1 MISPELLRRFPF
13 FGNLENSQLIA
24 ISIIS
29 EEETFKS
36 GEEIFREGSPAESLF
51 LLEDGGIDLYFTV
64 IDSFHP
70 ELRKEFSVGEINP
83 GEPFGIS
90 ALIEP
95 FVLTATARVSSP
107 SKVIRI
113 DGAALR
119 VAMDTDPALSC
130 AMMKKMAKAAID
142 RLNATRIQLAAAR
155 A

>member
-1 MISPELLRRFPF
+1 
-13 FGNLENSQLIA
+13 
-24 ISIIS
+24 
-29 EEETFKS
+29 
-36 GEEIFREGSPAESLF
+36 
-51 LLEDGGIDLYFTV
+51 LLEDGSIDLYFTV
-64 IDSFHP
+64 IDSFRP

-119 VAMDTDPALSC
+119 TAMDTDPTLSC
-130 AMMKKMAKAAID
+130 ALMRKMAKAAID

>member
-29 EEETFKS
+29 EEETYKS
-36 GEEIFREGSPAESLF
+36 GEEIFREGSPAETLY

-95 FVLTATARVSSP
+95 YILTATARVSSP

-113 DGAALR
+113 NASGLR
-119 VAMDTDPALSC
+119 ATMDTDPALSC
-130 AMMKKMAKAAID
+130 ALMRKMAKAAID
-142 RLNATRIQLAAAR
+142 RLNDTRIQLAAAR